1 MTTMIIGV
9 DLADASFEL
18 AIANVQFEIQQRKR
32 LSRLRFTLFRQ
43 ELPPSLF
50 LMEACSAAHHWGRIL
65 ARWGHEVRLLPVQYV
80 RPYVHRSKT
89 DGADAAALLEAS
101 RCQTVRPVPIKTV
114 EQQHLRQ
121 LHRLREQYKSTGNAR
136 LNLLRG
142 ALMELGVL
150 VPKGLRDSL
159 PGFQRALRA
168 HSTPLPAQMRR
179 ICTQLLDEIQQL
191 QVAMDSIETQ
201 LAESTREDPIVQ
213 RLLTIC
219 GVGPLIAT
227 AIRASVGHVERFPSG
242 RHLAC
247 WLGLTAREYSLGE
260 RHRLGRIS
268 RQGDRYIRTLLVNG
282 ARSALMAA
290 NRFYPP
296 GGPPLDRVRLWAL
309 GIQQRR
315 GLNKATVALA
325 SKLARI
331 IWAAWRHERAFD
343 GNWTHAVAGSG
354 LPAPPSQTPGGPS

>member
-9 DLADASFEL
+9 DLADAVFEL
-18 AIANVQFEIQQRKR
+18 ANVQFEIQQRKR
-32 LSRLRFTLFRQ
+32 LSRLRFTLFC
-43 ELPPSLF
+43 EGLPPSLF
-50 LMEACSAAHHWGRIL
+50 LMEACSAAHHRARTL
-65 ARWGHEVRLLPVQYV
+65 ARWGHEVRLLPAQYV

-89 DGADAAALLEAS
+89 DAADAAALLEAS
-101 RCQTVRPVPIKTV
+101 RCQTMRPVPVKTV
-114 EQQHLRQ
+114 EQQQLLQ
-121 LHRLREQYKSTGNAR
+121 LHRLREQYKATRNAR
-136 LNLLRG
+136 LGLLRG
-142 ALMELGVL
+142 ALRELGVL

-168 HSTPLPAQMRR
+168 HSTPLPARMRR
-179 ICTQLLDEIQQL
+179 VYTQVLEEVQQL
-191 QVAMDSIETQ
+191 QVAMDSIENT
-201 LAESTREDPIVQ
+201 LAELTHQDPIVQ

-219 GVGPLIAT
+219 GIGTLIAT
-227 AIRASVGHVERFPSG
+227 AVRASVGTIERFPSG

-247 WLGLTAREYSLGE
+247 WLGLTAREYSSGE

-268 RQGDRYIRTLLVNG
+268 RRGDDYIRTLLVNG

-296 GGPPLDRVRLWAL
+296 GGPPLDQLRLWAL

-331 IWAAWRHERAFD
+331 IWATWWHECPFD
-343 GNWTHAVAGSG
+343 GNWARTGAGG
-354 LPAPPSQTPGGPS
+354 DLPATATLLSPSPI